1 MTTTTSYSDHARF
14 KALYRNAFR
23 RSMGYFGLLSVL
35 LLIFYPFQ
43 YAMKVFRELSESQLV
58 QLAQGTN
65 IMQLF
70 NLVGMGRQF
79 TAVSAIFYTIIVLV
93 APFVL
98 ALVLNSYMHSK
109 NAADVYH
116 SLPVRRE
123 TLLGVNTAVAMTII
137 TIPVLACNLLVIL
150 MQTIKFGFH
159 PFLAGQILID
169 TAGWLICALFIYA
182 LTTAVCTLVGT
193 VFDSFTFSGILMA
206 ALPILMAIYSLLASM
221 FLFGFEPSQNFL
233 QTLLDVCP
241 LTLMPARM
249 AFTNIVTP
257 NGFSFLS
264 AENATLLLRS
274 NLAIAIYLVLS
285 VALLFGAMRLYRHR
299 GSETAET
306 TTSKGILQTL
316 VKLLG
321 TTIGGIFIGMMFYA
335 VNAEDGATAKMP
347 FVMWSIIGGILT
359 YSIIEI
365 ILNRGFKS
373 LVKSLP
379 LGVGMVAVVTVSTL
393 SILLGGFG
401 YENRIPDAASVESVE
416 INYMGR
422 FSDYG
427 NILSAEKKEGTS
439 QPMHS
444 IQSVT
449 LSDPDNVAAILD
461 YHQDVVNVKFRP
473 DRNNAERRDIIYSN
487 TNITYHLKNGKVF
500 RRSYNAVTGDS
511 FVKLAPL
518 ETSAEFLAQTQP
530 AFFTNPE
537 NVTRWTIADPFGT
550 QKIEKIFSAEESA
563 AMLDAIKADL
573 LAQTFDSLLSPTDQ
587 FLAVI
592 SFDADVPEEGSERC
606 ATSGYFYVTSE
617 QQSTWK
623 ILNQMGLADQLKPDF
638 SKCTAV
644 VADAPD
650 SIRLYNSSRSAVYQ
664 VIPMQSFR
672 FEDLEGIRQEI
683 ANQKS
688 YKEDYVSEYNDYEGY
703 AYTKEYGGNLHLFEN
718 PALIS
723 QMAQNVVAT
732 GAINEPMVNLR
743 FFFEDSAD
751 GTMVAVP
758 LNKLPQEVQLE
769 LQSDVPE
776 K

>member
-14 KALYRNAFR
+14 KALYRSALR

-43 YAMKVFRELSESQLV
+43 YAMKIFRELNESQQLR
-58 QLAQGTN
+58 LAQGADLTEV
-65 IMQLF
+65 F

-79 TAVSAIFYTIIVLV
+79 TAVSAVFYTMLVLL

-123 TLLGVNTAVAMTII
+123 TLLGVNTAVAMTIV

-150 MQTIKFGFH
+150 MQTVKFGFH
-159 PFLAGQILID
+159 PFLVGQILLD
-169 TAGWLICALFIYA
+169 TAGWLICALFIYV

-206 ALPILMAIYSLLASM
+206 ALPILMAIYTVLATM
-221 FLFGFEPSQNFL
+221 FLFGFQPSETFL

-249 AFTNIVTP
+249 AFSDFITP
-257 NGFSFLS
+257 NGFS
-264 AENATLLLRS
+264 LLTSEDTALLFRS
-274 NLAIAIYLVLS
+274 NLAIVIYLLLS

-316 VKLLG
+316 VKFLG
-321 TTIGGIFIGMMFYA
+321 TAIGGIFIGMMFYA
-335 VNAEDGATAKMP
+335 VNSEDGSTPEMS
-347 FVMWSIIGGILT
+347 FIMWSVIGSILI

-379 LGVGMVAVVTVSTL
+379 LGVGMVAVVTASTL
-393 SILLGGFG
+393 TVLLGGFG
-401 YENRIPDAASVESVE
+401 YENRIPDAGSVESLE

-427 NILSAEKKEGTS
+427 DIMSAAKKEGTS
-439 QPMHS
+439 QPLKS

-449 LSDPDNVAAILD
+449 LTDPDNIAAVLA
-461 YHQDVVNVKFRP
+461 YHQDVVDVKYRQN
-473 DRNNAERRDIIYSN
+473 RNSEGRNDIIYSN
-487 TNITYHLKNGKVF
+487 TNITYHLKNGKTF
-500 RRSYNAVTGDS
+500 RRSYSGVTADS
-511 FVKLAPL
+511 YVKLAPL
-518 ETSAEFLAQTQP
+518 EASAEFLAQTHP
-530 AFFTNPE
+530 AFFTDPE
-537 NVTRWTIADPFGT
+537 NVTRWTIANPFGT
-550 QKIEKIFSAEESA
+550 QKIEQIFSAEDSA
-563 AMLDAIKADL
+563 AMLDAMKADL
-573 LAQTFDSLLSPTDQ
+573 LAQTTDSLLHPTDQ
-587 FLAVI
+587 FLAVV
-592 SFDADVPEEGSERC
+592 SFDADLPAEGSERC
-606 ATSGYFYVTSE
+606 AASGYFYVTSE
-617 QQSTWK
+617 QQRTWK
-623 ILNQMGLADQLKPDF
+623 ILTQMGLTDQLQLDV
-638 SKCTAV
+638 SKCVAV

-650 SIRLYNSSRSAVYQ
+650 DIRAYNSSRSAIYQ
-664 VIPMQSFR
+664 VAPMQSFR
-672 FEDLEGIRQEI
+672 FEDLENIIQQI
-683 ANQKS
+683 ADQKDPME
-688 YKEDYVSEYNDYEGY
+688 YATEYGKYEDYSY
-703 AYTKEYGGNLHLFEN
+703 AKEYFGQNLHVFEDK
-718 PALIS
+718 ALIAE
-723 QMAQNVVAT
+723 MARNVVAT
-732 GAINEPMVNLR
+732 GAINEPMVTLR
-743 FFFEDSAD
+743 FFIEGSPE

-758 LNKLPQEVQLE
+758 LDQLPQKVQLE
-769 LQSDVPE
+769 LRSDTS
-776 K
+776 KK